1 MHGEPIIKKGKRNT
15 MEEIRRIYIA
25 MRDRIQARLNEFKR
39 VGSEGSEKDIFAEL
53 VFCIL
58 TPQSKAK
65 SCWAA
70 VEALFNKNLL
80 LDGNANRIARELNEV
95 RFKNKKAG
103 YIVKARKLFTTNGG
117 ISIGAKMKQFN
128 QNKDARGWLAQNV
141 TGMGY
146 KEASH
151 FLRNIGLGEDLAI
164 LDRHV
169 LKNLRLLGVIEE
181 IPSSLSKSRY
191 FEIEKS
197 MKEFAEEINVPM
209 GRLDLVLWYK
219 ETGEIFK

>member
-1 MHGEPIIKKGKRNT
+1 
-15 MEEIRRIYIA
+15 
-25 MRDRIQARLNEFKR
+25 
-39 VGSEGSEKDIFAEL
+39 
-53 VFCIL
+53 
-58 TPQSKAK
+58 
-65 SCWAA
+65 
-70 VEALFNKNLL
+70 
-80 LDGNANRIARELNEV
+80 
-95 RFKNKKAG
+95 
-103 YIVKARKLFTTNGG
+103 
-117 ISIGAKMKQFN
+117 MKQFN